1 MISQLLSRY
10 MIEKI
15 TTQPMPFML
24 PRKCIN
30 ELQKKQSCQ
39 TCATLCP
46 HEAIEL
52 SQKPVIKK
60 ESCQG
65 CGICSSVCPTGTWVQ
80 PLEVVQKQYHAI
92 AKDHDVV
99 ISCQLEEESTDL
111 VVECLATLPW
121 EFFAYITLDKKLT
134 LLTSHCESCSK
145 KELCLH
151 LNQTLKQLEI
161 FLGTELYREKVE
173 VLKTKYSV
181 SRPTYSR
188 RELLMLWTEESKKM
202 MTEVVPL
209 KFEANQN
216 ARIYRS
222 LLVQKLNKMNS
233 KTRESMRLTWGAKQV
248 NAACYGCGICEVIC
262 PQKAIEMVDD
272 ECSNQTFRHHFTR
285 CTDCGLCETV
295 CLENALSQTLIKSGL
310 EVAYVDSSMSVHQ
323 CLVCQDPIPL
333 SEGDICVICQ
343 REELS

>member
-15 TTQPMPFML
+15 TTQPIPSML
-24 PRKCIN
+24 KRKCIN

-65 CGICSSVCPTGTWVQ
+65 CGICSSVCKTGTWVQ

-92 AKDHDVV
+92 AKEHDVV

-111 VVECLATLPW
+111 LVECLATLPW
-121 EFFAYITLDKKLT
+121 EFFAYITLDKKVT
-134 LLTSHCESCSK
+134 LLMSQCESCQK

-151 LNQTLKQLEI
+151 LNQTLEQLES
-161 FLGTELYREKVE
+161 FLGTELYHEKVR
-173 VLKTKYSV
+173 VLKTKQSV
-181 SRPTYSR
+181 SQPTYSR

-202 MTEVVPL
+202 MTEVVPV

-222 LLVQKLNKMNS
+222 LLLQKLKKMNS
-233 KTRESMRLTWGAKQV
+233 TAKAWGVKQV
-248 NAACYGCGICEVIC
+248 SEACYGCGICEVIC
-262 PQKAIEMVDD
+262 PQKAIEMV
-272 ECSNQTFRHHFTR
+272 ESEASSKRFRHHFTR
-285 CTDCGLCETV
+285 CTNCGLCETV
-295 CLENALSQTLIKSGL
+295 CLEQALSQTMIKSDL
-310 EVAYVDSSMSVHQ
+310 EVTYVDSSMTLHQ
-323 CLVCQDPIPL
+323 CVVCQDPIPL
-333 SEGDICVICQ
+333 SEGEICVICQ
-343 REELS
+343 REALS